1 MFASPGSATR
11 STNAAKPA
19 TTALGGYRDPKP
31 MVFSGL
37 YPIDGSDY
45 PDLRDALD
53 KLKLNDAALV
63 YEPETSAAL
72 GFGFRIG
79 FLGMLHLEIVRERLE
94 REFDLDL
101 ISTLPNVVYDVTLD
115 DGTVLTVANPSEFP
129 YGKVDLGDR
138 AGGAGDRPGAERVH
152 RRDHGAVPAEARLA
166 ARHGLLSEERV
177 EMRYT
182 LPLAEI
188 VFDFFDQLKSRTRGY
203 ASLDYEPDGD
213 QVADLV
219 KVDIM
224 LQGETV
230 DAFSSIVHKDK
241 AYAYGVMMA
250 GKLKDLI
257 PRQQFEVPIQ
267 AAIGSRIIARE
278 NIRAIREDVLAKCYG
293 GDISRKRKL
302 LEKQKAGKKRMKNI
316 GTVEVPPE
324 AFIAALSSDGHAAE
338 ASLKRLGTDRIDLYY
353 AHQDDD
359 SQTQEAVL
367 EAFGKLVDAGK
378 VRVIGASN
386 FHAARLK
393 SAVEAA
399 KTSDLPRYHVLQPEY
414 NLVSRTKFEGELQ
427 DYCVTENIG
436 VLPYYGLASG
446 FLTGKYRT
454 KDDLGQSVRGG
465 RMGELLEGTGKAVL
479 DAMDSVVEATGA
491 THAQVALAWLIAQP
505 GVTAPIASATSV
517 KQIEDLLPAM
527 TLELS
532 KDQLD
537 ALMVA
542 GA

>member
-1 MFASPGSATR
+1 MTLRRLGSTDLKIA
-11 STNAAKPA
+11 PLV
-19 TTALGGYRDPKP
+19 LGGNVFGWTADRAASFAVLDAFVAGGGTMIDTADVYSAWVDGHQGGESESMIGEWLKASGKRDDVLIATK
-31 MVFSGL
+31 V
-37 YPIDGSDY
+37 
-45 PDLRDALD
+45 
-53 KLKLNDAALV
+53 
-63 YEPETSAAL
+63 
-72 GFGFRIG
+72 
-79 FLGMLHLEIVRERLE
+79 GMLPGE
-94 REFDLDL
+94 
-101 ISTLPNVVYDVTLD
+101 
-115 DGTVLTVANPSEFP
+115 
-129 YGKVDLGDR
+129 
-138 AGGAGDRPGAERVH
+138 GGEKLA
-152 RRDHGAVPAEARLA
+152 PAR
-166 ARHGLLSEERV
+166 
-177 EMRYT
+177 
-182 LPLAEI
+182 
-188 VFDFFDQLKSRTRGY
+188 
-203 ASLDYEPDGD
+203 
-213 QVADLV
+213 
-219 KVDIM
+219 
-224 LQGETV
+224 
-230 DAFSSIVHKDK
+230 
-241 AYAYGVMMA
+241 
-250 GKLKDLI
+250 
-257 PRQQFEVPIQ
+257 
-267 AAIGSRIIARE
+267 
-278 NIRAIREDVLAKCYG
+278 
-293 GDISRKRKL
+293 
-302 LEKQKAGKKRMKNI
+302 
-316 GTVEVPPE
+316 
-324 AFIAALSSDGHAAE
+324 IAAAAE

-427 DYCVTENIG
+427 DFCVTENIG

-454 KDDLGQSVRGG
+454 KDDLSQSVRGG

-479 DAMDSVVEATGA
+479 EAMDSVVEATGA

-517 KQIEDLLPAM
+517 KQVEDLLPAM